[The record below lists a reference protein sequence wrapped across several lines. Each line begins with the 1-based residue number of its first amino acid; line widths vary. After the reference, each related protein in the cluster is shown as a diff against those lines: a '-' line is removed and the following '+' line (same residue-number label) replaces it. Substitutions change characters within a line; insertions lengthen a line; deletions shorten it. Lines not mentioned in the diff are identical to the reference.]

1 MSHVTIK
8 TENACIQEHSKIN
21 KIFATV
27 DATNFAKLLD
37 VVGLTANP
45 RSSKINKITSAIRD
59 TLKTSPDEMRF
70 KSKGLLLSTLSCEH
84 RERGRFTLSFEET
97 ACEGVLDGGHNL
109 LAIGLFIL
117 EEYLGETQKSDYNKV
132 KKWTDFRFLWSQ
144 HKDDLSEVLN
154 CFEFE
159 IPIEI
164 IYPTK
169 DYINDFTESVFSI
182 SDARNN
188 NSALTTGTKANH
200 RGYYQILQNVLDKK
214 IDSKVEWK
222 DGDSGKTI
230 RRDDVVTMALIPLIA
245 LQQAGK
251 LKSNLPTINPISIYS
266 SKGRCVDIFSEI
278 IESYTDNDKVS
289 DELLL
294 SAIKLFKDIP
304 KLYDLIYKNF
314 PVAYNKNSSGFG
326 RISCVK
332 IYDKSKKSGGSYL
345 SKPPLT
351 KYYKNE
357 CEAKYPDGFIIPIL
371 CGLTTLINIDNTSVT
386 WRHDPI
392 DFIEK
397 NLEEGVKMLVNTIK
411 DNDYNPNVV
420 GKSKG
425 AYDSVE
431 LMFKYQLTKSV

>member
-8 TENACIQEHSKIN
+8 TENACIQKHSKIN

-37 VVGLTANP
+37 VVGLAANP
-45 RSSKINKITSAIRD
+45 RSSKKNKVTSAIRD
-59 TLKTSPDEMRF
+59 TLKTSPSEMRF
-70 KSKGLLLSTLSCEH
+70 KSKGLLLSTLSCIP
-84 RERGRFTLSFEET
+84 RERDRFTLSFEDT

-117 EEYLGETQKSDYNKV
+117 EEYFGEDLKSDYNKV
-132 KKWTDFRFLWSQ
+132 KDWTQFRSLWSQ
-144 HKDDLSEVLN
+144 YKDELESVLN
-154 CFEFE
+154 CFEFD

-164 IYPTK
+164 IYPAK
-169 DYINDFTESVFSI
+169 DYVNGFTELVFAI

-200 RGYYQILQNVLDKK
+200 RGYYKILQDVLDSE
-214 IDSKVEWK
+214 INNKVEWK

-230 RRDDVVTMALIPLIA
+230 RRDDIVTMALIPLIA
-245 LQQAGK
+245 LQK
-251 LKSNLPTINPISIYS
+251 KERLKNNLPTINPISIYS
-266 SKGRCVDIFSEI
+266 SKGKCVDIFSEI
-278 IESYTDNDKVS
+278 IESYTENNEVS

-294 SAIKLFKDIP
+294 SAIKLFKDLP

-326 RISCVK
+326 RMNCVK
-332 IYDKSKKSGGSYL
+332 IYDRSKKGESYL
-345 SKPPLT
+345 PNQPLT
-351 KYYKNE
+351 KYYKDK

-371 CGLTTLINIDNTSVT
+371 CGLTTLINVNNTSVS
-386 WRHDPI
+386 WERNPF
-392 DFIEK
+392 DFINN